1 MTRDYPERRA
11 GSEGKTSQTDKHFII
26 IMIQRESS
34 FFVTEKN
41 TFHHDI
47 HTIII
52 ARDHFLG
59 NCGSLSPPPTMVITI
74 IIIIGWEER
83 IEYRMC
89 AVHWAYLPTPLQPA
103 YFVNRIWYFQSTRFT
118 ICLCIYYHHLFH
130 IFHWNGYVP
139 YTSYVRWILRERFPK
154 KPKRNSYGKCHD
166 FQRTWVRILLELVSN
181 SLHWLT
187 DSLGPSCIW
196 QCFLE
201 GLP

>member
-1 MTRDYPERRA
+1 
-11 GSEGKTSQTDKHFII
+11 
-26 IMIQRESS
+26 
-34 FFVTEKN
+34 
-41 TFHHDI
+41 
-47 HTIII
+47 
-52 ARDHFLG
+52 
-59 NCGSLSPPPTMVITI
+59 MVITI

-103 YFVNRIWYFQSTRFT
+103 YFVNRIWYFPSTRFT

-166 FQRTWVRILLELVSN
+166 FQRTWVPILLGLVSN
-181 SLHWLT
+181 SLTDWLWLT
-187 DSLGPSCIW
+187 GSIVHLASFFWSPSLRFQTPPLSAAWPSCSSI
-196 QCFLE
+196 CILSE
-201 GLP
+201 RKYGCSSI